1 MRTKPLMDN
10 KEQER
15 RLKVSR
21 GQRRSR
27 WQHDK
32 PNGTSWRQ
40 LRRAAAF
47 GYAPNVQVK
56 DPEKY
61 LNSHARQMAML
72 RKMIAARG

>member
-27 WQHDK
+27 WQHDQ
-32 PNGTSWRQ
+32 PNGTSLRQ
-40 LRRAAAF
+40 LRRAVASA
-47 GYAPNVQVK
+47 
-56 DPEKY
+56 E
-61 LNSHARQMAML
+61 
-72 RKMIAARG
+72 